1 MRDCQLYGVRA
12 RVHCEPDQARL
23 CWDCDGKVHRANFL
37 VAKHPRSLLCRG
49 CQSPT
54 PWTGSGPKVTPTVS
68 VCQICVER
76 PGSNFEGRAEVQ
88 ESEAES
94 EGVDGEEEED
104 DGDDC
109 DESDEDEN
117 QVVPLSCCSYSE
129 ADPPRTASCSSSEE
143 EEEEE
148 FSVSKRMREKADE
161 GSGLGCDEM
170 KAFGSLRMLKRRR
183 LGGENRLQSKRST
196 AMGSSKSK
204 GLLMETE
211 AIYEDDDHDESR

>member
-1 MRDCQLYGVRA
+1 MRDCELCGVRA

-23 CWDCDGKVHRANFL
+23 ANFL
-37 VAKHPRSLLCRG
+37 VAKHPRSLICRG

-54 PWTGSGPKVTPTVS
+54 PWTGSGPKLTPTVS

-76 PGSNFEGRAEVQ
+76 PRSNFEGREEVQ

-117 QVVPLSCCSYSE
+117 QVVPWSCCSYSE
-129 ADPPRTASCSSSEE
+129 ADPPRTASCSSNEE

-148 FSVSKRMREKADE
+148 FSVVLAWDM
-161 GSGLGCDEM
+161 M
-170 KAFGSLRMLKRRR
+170 RRR
-183 LGGENRLQSKRST
+183 RSV
-196 AMGSSKSK
+196 
-204 GLLMETE
+204 
-211 AIYEDDDHDESR
+211 R